1 MATTP
6 TPTLGPA
13 QAVGGMLDAYAASEM
28 QRTSAIQQQ
37 TAYLLQA
44 RDTLAVAEVR
54 ADLDGQYAAVQAGRM
69 LQKAETEARN
79 WQIAGNTLLRN
90 MRQTNAAIRARAAAS
105 GVVVGEGSI
114 QQVVDE
120 NVAASMRD
128 VAVADLNA
136 LTARVLG
143 FEDATALLQSTDIQ
157 NTINLFLA
165 ERQSGQYN
173 QAAAAA
179 RQTGGMLA
187 NFTLA
192 RGAMNLVK
200 ADPFGGIS
208 ERQAIK
214 DREFRAAYYGPQDP
228 LAGWRMYGRGG
239 D

>member
-6 TPTLGPA
+6 SPTLGQA
-13 QAVGGMLDAYAASEM
+13 QAVGGLLDAYAASQM
-28 QRTSAIQQQ
+28 QQAQAIQQQ
-37 TAYLLQA
+37 TAYLVQA
-44 RDTLAVAEVR
+44 RDTMAIAEVR
-54 ADLDGQYAAVQAGRM
+54 ADMDGQYAAVQAGRM

-105 GVVVGEGSI
+105 GVVAGEGSI
-114 QQVVDE
+114 QQIVDQ

-143 FEDATALLQSTDIQ
+143 FEDTSALLQSTDIQ
-157 NTINLFLA
+157 NTINLFQA
-165 ERQSGQYN
+165 QRQSGQYN
-173 QAAAAA
+173 QAAASA
-179 RQTGGMLA
+179 RATGGMLA

-192 RGAMNLVK
+192 RGVGNFVK
-200 ADPFGGIS
+200 ADPFAGMSINT
-208 ERQAIK
+208 
-214 DREFRAAYYGPQDP
+214 PDP
-228 LAGWRMYGRGG
+228 LATWRRTGSGG

>member
-13 QAVGGMLDAYAASEM
+13 QAIGGMLDAYAASEM
-28 QRTSAIQQQ
+28 QRTQAIQQQ

-44 RDTLAVAEVR
+44 RDTLAVAQVR
-54 ADLDGQYAAVQAGRM
+54 ADLDGQYAAVQSGRM

-90 MRQTNAAIRARAAAS
+90 MRQTNSAIRARAAAS

-114 QQVVDE
+114 QQVVDQ

-143 FEDATALLQSTDIQ
+143 FQDVTALLQSTDIQ
-157 NTINLFLA
+157 NTLNLFQA

-192 RGAMNLVK
+192 RGVSNFAK
-200 ADPFGGIS
+200 ADPFAGMGGGT
-208 ERQAIK
+208 K
-214 DREFRAAYYGPQDP
+214 DP
-228 LAGWRMYGRGG
+228 LAEWRRTGSGG

>member
-1 MATTP
+1 
-6 TPTLGPA
+6 
-13 QAVGGMLDAYAASEM
+13 MLDAYAASEM
-28 QRTSAIQQQ
+28 QRTQAIQQQ

-54 ADLDGQYAAVQAGRM
+54 ADLDGQYAAVQSGRM

-105 GVVVGEGSI
+105 GVALGSGSI
-114 QQVVDE
+114 EDVQLE
-120 NVAASMRD
+120 NVAATMRD
-128 VAVADLNA
+128 VDIADLNA

-143 FEDATALLQSTDIQ
+143 FEDVTALLQSTDIQ
-157 NTINLFLA
+157 NTINLFQA

-192 RGAMNLVK
+192 RGVYNLAK
-200 ADPFGGIS
+200 ADPFAEVGMTQ
-208 ERQAIK
+208 RAK